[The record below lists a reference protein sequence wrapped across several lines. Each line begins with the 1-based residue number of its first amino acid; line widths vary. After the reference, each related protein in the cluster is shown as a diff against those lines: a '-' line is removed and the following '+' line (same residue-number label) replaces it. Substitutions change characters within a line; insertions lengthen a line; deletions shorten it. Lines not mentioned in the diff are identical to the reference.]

1 MIDML
6 SPPILITII
15 LGVVGLLFPVVE
27 ALRKGRISN
36 KAYGIAASV
45 TLVVAILIITYS
57 ILAGETSP
65 TVILE
70 NEVLSNDLFGGYFSI
85 AMLIVSI
92 IATVASIDYMRKTP
106 NAATYYSL
114 MLLSTIGMVLI
125 AYSTDLVMLIVA
137 WELMSIPTYVL
148 AGFRKRDPTSNE
160 AAIKYFI
167 FGALSSGLL
176 IYGISL
182 VYGMTGSTNIAVAIQ
197 ALTSIEEGI
206 TPIAVL
212 AIATFVAGFGFKMA
226 LFPFHMWL
234 PDAYEGSPTTV
245 STLLAAATKKAGFA
259 AAIRVIIIGMAAFS
273 VEWSLMLAV
282 VAIFTMTV
290 GNLAALT
297 QRSMTRM
304 LAYSSV
310 AQAGYI
316 LIGLSVAPYSDFGMT
331 SSLFHVMNHAVMKGA
346 AFIAAAATVV
356 AISTVNIDSYKGLAK
371 RMPITALVLTISLL
385 ALAGVPPLNGF
396 WSKFYLFTAAI
407 DAGSTVAW
415 GPYLAVAGV
424 LNSALSLGYYGWVI
438 RKMYF
443 ESSTVQKFTRVKEP
457 KIIVG
462 VLIFA
467 LIFMVGFGIYP
478 TPLIDF
484 ANSAIPNIIP

>member
-1 MIDML
+1 MVDML
-6 SPPILITII
+6 SPPILVTII

-27 ALRKGRISN
+27 ALKKGRISN

-45 TLVVAILIITYS
+45 TLVITILIITSS
-57 ILAGETSP
+57 ILTGEASP
-65 TVILE
+65 TVALE
-70 NEVLSNDLFGGYFSI
+70 NEVLSNDLFGGFFSI

-92 IATVASIDYMRKTP
+92 MATVASIDYMRKTP
-106 NAATYYSL
+106 NAPTYYSL
-114 MLLSTIGMVLI
+114 MLLSSIGMVLI

-148 AGFRKRDPTSNE
+148 AGFKKRDPISNE

-182 VYGMTGSTNIAVAIQ
+182 VYGMTGSTNIAIAIQ
-197 ALTSIEEGI
+197 ALTNIEEGL
-206 TPIAVL
+206 TPLAIL

-234 PDAYEGSPTTV
+234 PDAYEGAPTTV

-259 AAIRVIIIGMAAFS
+259 AAIRVIVIAMAAFS

-282 VAIFTMTV
+282 VAILTMIA

-297 QRSMTRM
+297 QRSLTRM

-316 LIGLSVAPYSDFGMT
+316 LIGLSVAPYSDLGIASAM
-331 SSLFHVMNHAVMKGA
+331 FHVMNHAVMKGT
-346 AFIAAAATVV
+346 AFIAAAATIV
-356 AISTVNIDSYKGLAK
+356 AISTANIDSYKGLSK

-396 WSKFYLFTAAI
+396 WSKLYLFTAAI
-407 DAGSTVAW
+407 DSGPVVAW
-415 GPYLAVAGV
+415 GPYLAIAGV

-443 ESSTVQKFTRVKEP
+443 ESSTVESFARVKEP
-457 KIIVG
+457 KIIIG
-462 VLIFA
+462 TLIFA

-484 ANSAIPNIIP
+484 ATSAANIIP

>member
-1 MIDML
+1 MIDL
-6 SPPILITII
+6 TSPPILVTII
-15 LGVVGLLFPVVE
+15 LAAVGLVIPVID
-27 ALRKGRISN
+27 AIRKEKISN
-36 KAYGIAASV
+36 KAYGITASAA
-45 TLVVAILIITYS
+45 LGVAIGIILYS
-57 ILAGETSP
+57 IVTGSASP
-65 TVILE
+65 VVILE
-70 NEVLSNDLFGGYFSI
+70 NEVLSNDIFGGFFSI

-92 IATVASIDYMRKTP
+92 VATVSSIEYMRNTP
-106 NAATYYSL
+106 NPATYYSL
-114 MLLSTIGMVLI
+114 MLLSSIGMVLI

-148 AGFRKRDPTSNE
+148 AGFRKRDPISNE
-160 AAIKYFI
+160 AAIKYFL

-182 VYGMTGSTNIAVAIQ
+182 VYGMTGSTNIAVVIQ
-197 ALTSIEEGI
+197 ALTNIEQGLE
-206 TPIAVL
+206 PIAIL

-234 PDAYEGSPTTV
+234 PDTYEGAPTTV
-245 STLLAAATKKAGFA
+245 SALLSAATKKAGFA
-259 AAIRVIIIGMAAFS
+259 AAMRVIILGLAVFN

-282 VAIFTMTV
+282 VAILTMTA

-316 LIGLSVAPYSDFGMT
+316 LIGLAVAPYSDLGMA
-331 SSLFHVMNHAVMKGA
+331 SAMFHVMNHAVMKSS

-356 AISTVNIDSYKGLAK
+356 ALATVNIESYRGLGK
-371 RMPITALVLTISLL
+371 RMPITALVLAISLL

-396 WSKFYLFTAAI
+396 WSKLYLFTAAI
-407 DAGSTVAW
+407 DAGNAIPW
-415 GPYLAVAGV
+415 APYLAIAGV

-443 ESSTVQKFTRVKEP
+443 ETPANVTRVKEP
-457 KIIVG
+457 RVIIA
-462 VLIFA
+462 VLIFTMV
-467 LIFMVGFGIYP
+467 FMVGFGVYP

-484 ANSAIPNIIP
+484 ATNAIPVISP

>member
-1 MIDML
+1 MVDIL
-6 SPPILITII
+6 TTPILITII
-15 LGVVGLLFPVVE
+15 LGVISLIFPLIE
-27 ALRKGRISN
+27 AVSKGKVSH
-36 KAYGIAASV
+36 KVYGIIASI
-45 TLVVAILIITYS
+45 ALIIALS
-57 ILAGETSP
+57 IIIINIINGSVATNIIFS
-65 TVILE
+65 
-70 NEVLSNDLFGGYFSI
+70 NDVLSNDLFGGFFSI
-85 AMLIVSI
+85 AMLLVSI
-92 IATVASIDYMRKTP
+92 ISTISSLDYMRKIP

-114 MLLSTIGMVLI
+114 MLLSSIGMVLI
-125 AYSTDLVMLIVA
+125 SYSTDLIMLIIA

-148 AGFRKRDPTSNE
+148 AGFRKLDPSSNE

-182 VYGMTGSTNIAVAIQ
+182 VYGLTGSTNIAMVIQ
-197 ALTSIEEGI
+197 TLRNIDPELNSI
-206 TPIAVL
+206 AML
-212 AIATFVAGFGFKMA
+212 AITMFIAGFGFKMA

-234 PDAYEGSPTTV
+234 PDTYEGSPTTV
-245 STLLAAATKKAGFA
+245 STLLAAGTKKAGFA
-259 AAIRVIIIGMAAFS
+259 AAMRVVIIGMSAFNI
-273 VEWSLMLAV
+273 EWSLMLAV
-282 VAIFTMTV
+282 VAILTMTA

-316 LIGLSVAPYSDFGMT
+316 LIGLSVAPYSTLGM
-331 SSLFHVMNHAVMKGA
+331 SSSMLHIMNHAIMKSS
-346 AFIAAAATVV
+346 AFIAAAAVII
-356 AISTVNIDSYKGLAK
+356 AIATVNIDSYKGLGR
-371 RMPITALVLTISLL
+371 RMPITAIVLTVSLL

-396 WSKFYLFTAAI
+396 WSKLYLFTAAL
-407 DAGSTVAW
+407 DASNSVPWA
-415 GPYLAVAGV
+415 PYLAIAGV

-443 ESSTVQKFTRVKEP
+443 EQSINTERIKEP
-457 KIIVG
+457 KIIIG
-462 VLIFA
+462 VLIFT

-484 ANSAIPNIIP
+484 ASNSIQFKP